1 MGHRFFMRA
10 ALLAF
15 LAFALAP
22 AAKLRAQSYVP
33 TPEELD
39 QLLAPIALYPDALLA
54 QITTASTNPQEIL
67 DADDWLRQN
76 SGLQG
81 QARSDAAEAQGFDPA
96 FVALVN
102 FPQVLDMMAQNIDDY
117 ASIGAAFADNPDEVT
132 ASVQHLREMAY
143 NSGALRST
151 PQQRVSFENTPE
163 GPIIE
168 ILPANPQFVY
178 VPTYNPEIIYN
189 GVGLSPG
196 LIVFGGG
203 IGLGWGIGHPWGWGN
218 WGWNWRTRA
227 LLYNRQIWRPQYNRY
242 RSRRPFQVRPPNYS
256 NRPEIRTGRPGSSRP
271 STRPTR
277 GPNRPGAPT
286 NRPTRP
292 NQPQERP
299 QSRPSNGPRPAPSQ
313 PRSTNRPTRPNQP
326 QERPQPNPS
335 NGPRPTPSQPRS
347 TNRPTRPN
355 QPQGRPQAGPSG
367 PARPTN
373 GVRPAPV
380 PSHSRNAAPSNEQR
394 PAQPRTQPGREG
406 NTRTEGNPGA
416 RPQQQRQA
424 PERQQEAKP
433 EQQQRQPPPKHEPPP
448 QSNNP

>member
-39 QLLAPIALYPDALLA
+39 QLLAPVALYPDALLA

-76 SGLQG
+76 SRLQG
-81 QARSDAAEAQGFDPA
+81 QARSDAAQEQGFDPA

-117 ASIGAAFADNPDEVT
+117 AAIGAAFENNPDEVT

-151 PQQRVSFENTPE
+151 PQQRVSFENGPE

-178 VPTYNPEIIYN
+178 VPTYNPATIYN

-227 LLYNRQIWRPQYNRY
+227 LLYNRQTWRPQYNRY

-256 NRPEIRTGRPGSSRP
+256 NRPVIRTGRPGSSRP

-277 GPNRPGAPT
+277 GPNRPGAPSSRPARPNQPEGRPQT
-286 NRPTRP
+286 GSRPAPSRPSPTTRPTRP
-292 NQPQERP
+292 NQPE
-299 QSRPSNGPRPAPSQ
+299 
-313 PRSTNRPTRPNQP
+313 
-326 QERPQPNPS
+326 
-335 NGPRPTPSQPRS
+335 
-347 TNRPTRPN
+347 
-355 QPQGRPQAGPSG
+355 GRPQAGPSS

-373 GVRPAPV
+373 GVRRAPV
-380 PSHSRNAAPSNEQR
+380 PSHSRNEQPSNEQR
-394 PAQPRTQPGREG
+394 PAQPRTQPGRGG
-406 NTRTEGNPGA
+406 NTRPEGNSGA

-424 PERQQEAKP
+424 PERKQEAKP
-433 EQQQRQPPPKHEPPP
+433 EQQRRQPPPKHEPPP